1 MNKPNMRLF
10 GRVLCKKPSAGFSL
24 RYEVKLND
32 EKKLLYL
39 GAQCL
44 VPVGELVN
52 DSDVSKPIMVEV
64 IENITVVSAVDD
76 DNIT

>member
-1 MNKPNMRLF
+1 MLGRL
-10 GRVLCKKPSAGFSL
+10 LCKKPSAGFSL
-24 RYEVKLND
+24 QYGAKFNE
-32 EKKLLYL
+32 EKKRLCL
-39 GAQCL
+39 GVQCL